1 MSHHP
6 RFDDQHREALSAL
19 LDGQAGS
26 HEVAEVCAR
35 WAHDPQARAAWAR
48 YHLIGDVM
56 RSEEVGRHDRGEAF
70 LSRFRER
77 LAAEPVV
84 LAPGRVTVPAPAAEA
99 AAMALSPAP
108 LQRRR
113 WSGPLSV
120 AAGFVAVVA
129 ALLNTGVD
137 FGGQSG
143 IGVASVGGSS
153 LSLSQGA
160 AWSGAGSSLESA
172 PTFSRPA
179 APDVPVAHVL
189 RDPRAEETMLIR
201 SSDGGAPTFSAGGG
215 VIRQVSYSAP

>member
-35 WAHDPQARAAWAR
+35 WAHDPEARAAWAR

-99 AAMALSPAP
+99 AAMALSP
-108 LQRRR
+108 RRCSADAGR
-113 WSGPLSV
+113 GLSPSQPGLLLWWRPCSTPGSISG
-120 AAGFVAVVA
+120 ARA
-129 ALLNTGVD
+129 
-137 FGGQSG
+137 
-143 IGVASVGGSS
+143 ASVWL
-153 LSLSQGA
+153 LSA
-160 AWSGAGSSLESA
+160 ARRC
-172 PTFSRPA
+172 P
-179 APDVPVAHVL
+179 
-189 RDPRAEETMLIR
+189 
-201 SSDGGAPTFSAGGG
+201 
-215 VIRQVSYSAP
+215 